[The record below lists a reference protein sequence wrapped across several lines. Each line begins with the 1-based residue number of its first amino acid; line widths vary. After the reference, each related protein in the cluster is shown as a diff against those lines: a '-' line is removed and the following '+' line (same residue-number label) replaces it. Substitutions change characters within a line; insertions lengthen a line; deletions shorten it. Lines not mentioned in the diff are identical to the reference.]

1 MSVCF
6 RRKYVIFC
14 AIWYHFYK
22 VKNVK
27 NTHGGVARLVK
38 LQAKACSFTKSSTLP
53 WVFFLFFQLYKSRKA
68 SLIQSSFAYRVL
80 PRIFALEPHFEPLK
94 HCIETLRKD
103 VKFSKNFER
112 SFYLIKCGSKWVKV
126 NNMASGFPANIYLF
140 KGINQNTRKRCGIYS
155 KLTLK
160 TSEWCHWHRSSVFIV
175 NFEHT
180 CYLFLVFLLFTLN
193 K

>member
-1 MSVCF
+1 MEIMSVYF

-53 WVFFLFFQLYKSRKA
+53 GVFFLFFQLYKSRKA

-103 VKFSKNFER
+103 VKFSKIFER
-112 SFYLIKCGSKWVKV
+112 SFYLIKCGSKWVKLTIWLV
-126 NNMASGFPANIYLF
+126 TSQLTFTCLKASIKTLE
-140 KGINQNTRKRCGIYS
+140 KGVKYIQS
-155 KLTLK
+155 
-160 TSEWCHWHRSSVFIV
+160 
-175 NFEHT
+175 
-180 CYLFLVFLLFTLN
+180 
-193 K
+193 